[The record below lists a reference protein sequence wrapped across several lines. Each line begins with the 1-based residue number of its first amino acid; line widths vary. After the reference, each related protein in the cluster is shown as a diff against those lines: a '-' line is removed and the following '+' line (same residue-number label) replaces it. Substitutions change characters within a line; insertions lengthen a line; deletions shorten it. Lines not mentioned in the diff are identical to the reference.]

1 MLVSKGRVPI
11 TTPAHPLDRKR
22 LWLVSFASI
31 VAIVAVTYI
40 VSGPAHVASPLAVR
54 LTAAA
59 IVTAFAAVANF
70 VAGPRA
76 AAATAIG
83 GVVIAVVLL
92 SQLK

>member
-1 MLVSKGRVPI
+1 MRSII
-11 TTPAHPLDRKR
+11 TGALC
-22 LWLVSFASI
+22 
-31 VAIVAVTYI
+31 
-40 VSGPAHVASPLAVR
+40 
-54 LTAAA
+54 A

-92 SQLK
+92 SQLA